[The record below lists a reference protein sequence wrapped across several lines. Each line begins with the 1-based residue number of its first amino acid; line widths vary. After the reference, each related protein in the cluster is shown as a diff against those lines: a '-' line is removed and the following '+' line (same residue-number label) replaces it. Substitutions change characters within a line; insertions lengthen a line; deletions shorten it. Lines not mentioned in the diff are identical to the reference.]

1 VERPDTSNLR
11 GRTFLSVT
19 TMQFVARVAN
29 ISEADILLKSA
40 SFITRKIDPSG
51 LATWGGTGSWLIAS
65 AKAVRRPTSSS
76 NFVH

>member
-1 VERPDTSNLR
+1 
-11 GRTFLSVT
+11 
-19 TMQFVARVAN
+19 
-29 ISEADILLKSA
+29 LLKSA

-51 LATWGGTGSWLIAS
+51 LATWGGTGSWFIAS